1 MMAESALKIP
11 KFKIMG
17 DALKVYNKVNGVA
30 QEGATTQAAMM
41 DFLQNNNDILRCFVE
56 MLWQEQKPVV
66 VGQLVWSPSLP
77 NGVIAKVTQA
87 GTLGA
92 DEPIWPSIVGS
103 TVESGS
109 AVLKIVLWAPETLP
123 ADGGTAALANNAEK
137 LGGQLP
143 AYYATATQL
152 AAKAALLSPAFAGIP
167 TAPTADAGTNTDQ
180 IATTKFVMTALSA
193 LSSQGKIVSYS
204 LAQNGYC
211 KWDIGLILQWGE
223 NVGGGGQTVSL
234 PISFEVAFTAVVSAD
249 SSWCNASCHIT
260 TTTITTMNYQSNRP
274 DIAQAGPVQW
284 LALGCQL
291 QWGKILGDT
300 VNLKIINFPVSFNEC
315 FGGLALFNGDPVAAA
330 EYATITDIT
339 NTNFK
344 IYMYANNAGTG
355 YANANIF
362 YLFLGAQPQWGSSAS
377 LSGYVAV
384 CIFPISFTTTDYTAV
399 ATGVMSAADATF
411 GKENYVN
418 NILWDFTS
426 ESQVAFRLSHLDRPT
441 LKYIAIGF

>member
-1 MMAESALKIP
+1 MAESALKIP

-211 KWDIGLILQWGE
+211 KWDIGLILQWGKYT
-223 NVGGGGQTVSL
+223 NSGNDRVITY
-234 PISFEVAFTAVVSAD
+234 PIAFSEL
-249 SSWCNASCHIT
+249 
-260 TTTITTMNYQSNRP
+260 Y
-274 DIAQAGPVQW
+274 
-284 LALGCQL
+284 
-291 QWGKILGDT
+291 
-300 VNLKIINFPVSFNEC
+300 
-315 FGGLALFNGDPVAAA
+315 
-330 EYATITDIT
+330 
-339 NTNFK
+339 
-344 IYMYANNAGTG
+344 YANVISSDNCETFVYGISNININYRLCNGYNDDRWNGTQTSR
-355 YANANIF
+355 
-362 YLFLGAQPQWGSSAS
+362 LF
-377 LSGYVAV
+377 AV
-384 CIFPISFTTTDYTAV
+384 
-399 ATGVMSAADATF
+399 G
-411 GKENYVN
+411 
-418 NILWDFTS
+418 
-426 ESQVAFRLSHLDRPT
+426 R
-441 LKYIAIGF
+441 

>member
-1 MMAESALKIP
+1 MAESALKIP

-103 TVESGS
+103 TVKSGS

-152 AAKAALLSPAFAGIP
+152 AAKAALSSPAFTGIP

-211 KWDIGLILQWGE
+211 KWDIGLILQWGKYTNSGNDRVITYPIAFSE
-223 NVGGGGQTVSL
+223 LYYANV
-234 PISFEVAFTAVVSAD
+234 IS
-249 SSWCNASCHIT
+249 
-260 TTTITTMNYQSNRP
+260 P
-274 DIAQAGPVQW
+274 DNCETFVYGI
-284 LALGCQL
+284 
-291 QWGKILGDT
+291 
-300 VNLKIINFPVSFNEC
+300 S
-315 FGGLALFNGDPVAAA
+315 
-330 EYATITDIT
+330 
-339 NTNFK
+339 NTN
-344 IYMYANNAGTG
+344 INYRLCNGYNDDRWNGTQTSR
-355 YANANIF
+355 
-362 YLFLGAQPQWGSSAS
+362 LF
-377 LSGYVAV
+377 AV
-384 CIFPISFTTTDYTAV
+384 
-399 ATGVMSAADATF
+399 G
-411 GKENYVN
+411 
-418 NILWDFTS
+418 
-426 ESQVAFRLSHLDRPT
+426 R
-441 LKYIAIGF
+441 

>member
-1 MMAESALKIP
+1 MAESALKIP

-77 NGVIAKVTQA
+77 NGVIAKVTQE

-152 AAKAALLSPAFAGIP
+152 AAKAALLSPDFTGVP
-167 TAPTADAGTNTDQ
+167 TAPTAAAGTNTNQ
-180 IATTKFVMTALSA
+180 LATCEFVMKAISA
-193 LSSQGKIVSYS
+193 ISSQGKIVSYS

-211 KWDIGLILQWGE
+211 KWDIGLILQWG
-223 NVGGGGQTVSL
+223 
-234 PISFEVAFTAVVSAD
+234 I
-249 SSWCNASCHIT
+249 
-260 TTTITTMNYQSNRP
+260 
-274 DIAQAGPVQW
+274 
-284 LALGCQL
+284 
-291 QWGKILGDT
+291 
-300 VNLKIINFPVSFNEC
+300 
-315 FGGLALFNGDPVAAA
+315 
-330 EYATITDIT
+330 
-339 NTNFK
+339 
-344 IYMYANNAGTG
+344 NNAGNNG
-355 YANANIF
+355 NEGESGWYA
-362 YLFLGAQPQWGSSAS
+362 
-377 LSGYVAV
+377 
-384 CIFPISFTTTDYTAV
+384 FPINFNSACFALFCGLRNTDTNNPTKYDSEVQPRNWTTAKFNIYKQIYGGDPWFGSFIW
-399 ATGVMSAADATF
+399 F
-411 GKENYVN
+411 
-418 NILWDFTS
+418 
-426 ESQVAFRLSHLDRPT
+426 
-441 LKYIAIGF
+441 AIGR

>member
-56 MLWQEQKPVV
+56 MLWQEQKPVAI
-66 VGQLVWSPSLP
+66 GQLVWSPSLP

-193 LSSQGKIVSYS
+193 VSSQGKIVSYS

-211 KWDIGLILQWGE
+211 KWDMGLILQWGMIS
-223 NVGGGGQTVSL
+223 NNKAVF
-234 PISFEVAFTAVVSAD
+234 PIAFTAFCSA
-249 SSWCNASCHIT
+249 
-260 TTTITTMNYQSNRP
+260 
-274 DIAQAGPVQW
+274 
-284 LALGCQL
+284 
-291 QWGKILGDT
+291 
-300 VNLKIINFPVSFNEC
+300 
-315 FGGLALFNGDPVAAA
+315 
-330 EYATITDIT
+330 ATLCIRGS
-339 NTNFK
+339 
-344 IYMYANNAGTG
+344 GTG
-355 YANANIF
+355 TWYGDNANVT
-362 YLFLGAQPQWGSSAS
+362 LTG
-377 LSGYVAV
+377 LSCITPDYVLNGNFIV
-384 CIFPISFTTTDYTAV
+384 I
-399 ATGVMSAADATF
+399 GV
-411 GKENYVN
+411 
-418 NILWDFTS
+418 
-426 ESQVAFRLSHLDRPT
+426 
-441 LKYIAIGF
+441 

>member
-11 KFKIMG
+11 KFRIIG
-17 DALKVYNKVNGVA
+17 DSLKVYNKVNGVA

-66 VGQLVWSPSLP
+66 VGQLIWSPSLP

-211 KWDIGLILQWGE
+211 KWDIGLILQWRNNPGLWAIPFTE
-223 NVGGGGQTVSL
+223 FVAGGITMTRTGSQSSGAWYGDSGTISL
-234 PISFEVAFTAVVSAD
+234 TGYT
-249 SSWCNASCHIT
+249 ASCAT
-260 TTTITTMNYQSNRP
+260 NESWVSNISGSA
-274 DIAQAGPVQW
+274 IAV
-284 LALGCQL
+284 
-291 QWGKILGDT
+291 
-300 VNLKIINFPVSFNEC
+300 
-315 FGGLALFNGDPVAAA
+315 GL
-330 EYATITDIT
+330 
-339 NTNFK
+339 
-344 IYMYANNAGTG
+344 
-355 YANANIF
+355 
-362 YLFLGAQPQWGSSAS
+362 
-377 LSGYVAV
+377 
-384 CIFPISFTTTDYTAV
+384 
-399 ATGVMSAADATF
+399 
-411 GKENYVN
+411 
-418 NILWDFTS
+418 
-426 ESQVAFRLSHLDRPT
+426 
-441 LKYIAIGF
+441 

>member
-1 MMAESALKIP
+1 MAESALKIP

-123 ADGGTAALANNAEK
+123 TDGGTAALANNAEK

-211 KWDIGLILQWGE
+211 KWDIGLILQWGKYT
-223 NVGGGGQTVSL
+223 NSGNDRVITY
-234 PISFEVAFTAVVSAD
+234 PIAFSEL
-249 SSWCNASCHIT
+249 
-260 TTTITTMNYQSNRP
+260 Y
-274 DIAQAGPVQW
+274 
-284 LALGCQL
+284 
-291 QWGKILGDT
+291 
-300 VNLKIINFPVSFNEC
+300 
-315 FGGLALFNGDPVAAA
+315 
-330 EYATITDIT
+330 
-339 NTNFK
+339 
-344 IYMYANNAGTG
+344 YANVISSDNCETFVYGISNININYRLCNGYNDDRWNGTQTSR
-355 YANANIF
+355 
-362 YLFLGAQPQWGSSAS
+362 LF
-377 LSGYVAV
+377 AV
-384 CIFPISFTTTDYTAV
+384 
-399 ATGVMSAADATF
+399 G
-411 GKENYVN
+411 
-418 NILWDFTS
+418 
-426 ESQVAFRLSHLDRPT
+426 R
-441 LKYIAIGF
+441 

>member
-1 MMAESALKIP
+1 MAESALKIP
-11 KFKIMG
+11 QFKIMG

-56 MLWQEQKPVV
+56 MLWQAQKPVV

-152 AAKAALLSPAFAGIP
+152 AAKAALLSPAFTGTP
-167 TAPTADAGTNTDQ
+167 TAPTAAAGTNTDQ

-211 KWDIGLILQWGE
+211 KWDIGLILQWGM
-223 NVGGGGQTVSL
+223 NIHGWVTFPIPFTKLRRLVTNHQGQVFMDSKAQESNTLSG
-234 PISFEVAFTAVVSAD
+234 FTLDVRDNKD
-249 SSWCNASCHIT
+249 SSE
-260 TTTITTMNYQSNRP
+260 
-274 DIAQAGPVQW
+274 DAQW
-284 LALGCQL
+284 
-291 QWGKILGDT
+291 
-300 VNLKIINFPVSFNEC
+300 
-315 FGGLALFNGDPVAAA
+315 
-330 EYATITDIT
+330 
-339 NTNFK
+339 
-344 IYMYANNAGTG
+344 
-355 YANANIF
+355 
-362 YLFLGAQPQWGSSAS
+362 
-377 LSGYVAV
+377 
-384 CIFPISFTTTDYTAV
+384 
-399 ATGVMSAADATF
+399 
-411 GKENYVN
+411 
-418 NILWDFTS
+418 
-426 ESQVAFRLSHLDRPT
+426 
-441 LKYIAIGF
+441 IAIGA

>member
-1 MMAESALKIP
+1 MAESALKIP

-92 DEPIWPSIVGS
+92 DEPIWPSIVGI

-211 KWDIGLILQWGE
+211 KWDIGLILQWGIVYAEQGYIIVTLPLAYSSNKYVVIGQDLDYTSNDTDGYGE
-223 NVGGGGQTVSL
+223 NVGVTQV
-234 PISFEVAFTAVVSAD
+234 
-249 SSWCNASCHIT
+249 T
-260 TTTITTMNYQSNRP
+260 TTSIRVSITR
-274 DIAQAGPVQW
+274 GR
-284 LALGCQL
+284 
-291 QWGKILGDT
+291 
-300 VNLKIINFPVSFNEC
+300 
-315 FGGLALFNGDPVAAA
+315 
-330 EYATITDIT
+330 
-339 NTNFK
+339 
-344 IYMYANNAGTG
+344 
-355 YANANIF
+355 
-362 YLFLGAQPQWGSSAS
+362 YLS
-377 LSGYVAV
+377 Y
-384 CIFPISFTTTDYTAV
+384 CT
-399 ATGVMSAADATF
+399 
-411 GKENYVN
+411 
-418 NILWDFTS
+418 
-426 ESQVAFRLSHLDRPT
+426 
-441 LKYIAIGF
+441 IGF

>member
-1 MMAESALKIP
+1 MAESALKIP

-143 AYYATATQL
+143 AYYATAKQL

-211 KWDIGLILQWGE
+211 KWDIGLILQWGF
-223 NVGGGGQTVSL
+223 
-234 PISFEVAFTAVVSAD
+234 ID
-249 SSWCNASCHIT
+249 
-260 TTTITTMNYQSNRP
+260 R
-274 DIAQAGPVQW
+274 
-284 LALGCQL
+284 
-291 QWGKILGDT
+291 
-300 VNLKIINFPVSFNEC
+300 
-315 FGGLALFNGDPVAAA
+315 
-330 EYATITDIT
+330 
-339 NTNFK
+339 
-344 IYMYANNAGTG
+344 
-355 YANANIF
+355 NANTTF
-362 YLFLGAQPQWGSSAS
+362 T
-377 LSGYVAV
+377 
-384 CIFPISFTTTDYTAV
+384 FPIMFTTLYAAMRTAYGV
-399 ATGVMSAADATF
+399 SGRDPSWDEIAIPSATVKQINLGSCYWAS
-411 GKENYVN
+411 YV
-418 NILWDFTS
+418 
-426 ESQVAFRLSHLDRPT
+426 
-441 LKYIAIGF
+441 IAIGI

>member
-1 MMAESALKIP
+1 MAESALKIP

-123 ADGGTAALANNAEK
+123 ANGGTAALANNAEK

-152 AAKAALLSPAFAGIP
+152 AAKAALLSPDFTGVP
-167 TAPTADAGTNTDQ
+167 TAPTAAAGTNTNQ
-180 IATTKFVMTALSA
+180 LATCEFVMKAISA
-193 LSSQGKIVSYS
+193 ISSQGKIVSYS

-211 KWDIGLILQWGE
+211 KWDIGLILQWGYSTSTG
-223 NVGGGGQTVSL
+223 VTF
-234 PISFEVAFTAVVSAD
+234 PIAFRECYAVVSNAHSNTTGNAD
-249 SSWCNASCHIT
+249 HYHLLSWTATGAAFGYWNMSFYGTLYI
-260 TTTITTMNYQSNRP
+260 
-274 DIAQAGPVQW
+274 
-284 LALGCQL
+284 ALG
-291 QWGKILGDT
+291 
-300 VNLKIINFPVSFNEC
+300 VE
-315 FGGLALFNGDPVAAA
+315 
-330 EYATITDIT
+330 
-339 NTNFK
+339 
-344 IYMYANNAGTG
+344 
-355 YANANIF
+355 
-362 YLFLGAQPQWGSSAS
+362 
-377 LSGYVAV
+377 
-384 CIFPISFTTTDYTAV
+384 
-399 ATGVMSAADATF
+399 
-411 GKENYVN
+411 
-418 NILWDFTS
+418 
-426 ESQVAFRLSHLDRPT
+426 
-441 LKYIAIGF
+441 

>member
-1 MMAESALKIP
+1 MAESALKIP

-211 KWDIGLILQWGE
+211 KWDIGLILQWGIVYAEQGYIIVTLPLAYSSNKYVVIGQDLDYTSNDTDGYGE
-223 NVGGGGQTVSL
+223 NVGVTQV
-234 PISFEVAFTAVVSAD
+234 
-249 SSWCNASCHIT
+249 T
-260 TTTITTMNYQSNRP
+260 TTSIRVSITR
-274 DIAQAGPVQW
+274 GR
-284 LALGCQL
+284 
-291 QWGKILGDT
+291 
-300 VNLKIINFPVSFNEC
+300 
-315 FGGLALFNGDPVAAA
+315 
-330 EYATITDIT
+330 
-339 NTNFK
+339 
-344 IYMYANNAGTG
+344 
-355 YANANIF
+355 
-362 YLFLGAQPQWGSSAS
+362 YLS
-377 LSGYVAV
+377 Y
-384 CIFPISFTTTDYTAV
+384 CT
-399 ATGVMSAADATF
+399 
-411 GKENYVN
+411 
-418 NILWDFTS
+418 
-426 ESQVAFRLSHLDRPT
+426 
-441 LKYIAIGF
+441 IGF

>member
-1 MMAESALKIP
+1 MAESALKIP

-92 DEPIWPSIVGS
+92 DEPIWPSIVGR

-152 AAKAALLSPAFAGIP
+152 AAKAALLSPDFTGVP
-167 TAPTADAGTNTDQ
+167 TAPTAAAGTNTNQ
-180 IATTKFVMTALSA
+180 LATCEFVMKAISA
-193 LSSQGKIVSYS
+193 ISSQGKIVSYS

-211 KWDIGLILQWGE
+211 KWDIGLILQWGIIS
-223 NVGGGGQTVSL
+223 NNKAFFPLIFNIFVS
-234 PISFEVAFTAVVSAD
+234 SALLLSRGPGTGTWYGD
-249 SSWCNASCHIT
+249 SAIT
-260 TTTITTMNYQSNRP
+260 TLTGISCITP
-274 DIAQAGPVQW
+274 DY
-284 LALGCQL
+284 
-291 QWGKILGDT
+291 IL
-300 VNLKIINFPVSFNEC
+300 
-315 FGGLALFNGDPVAAA
+315 NG
-330 EYATITDIT
+330 T
-339 NTNFK
+339 
-344 IYMYANNAGTG
+344 
-355 YANANIF
+355 
-362 YLFLGAQPQWGSSAS
+362 
-377 LSGYVAV
+377 
-384 CIFPISFTTTDYTAV
+384 
-399 ATGVMSAADATF
+399 
-411 GKENYVN
+411 
-418 NILWDFTS
+418 
-426 ESQVAFRLSHLDRPT
+426 
-441 LKYIAIGF
+441 YIAIGA

>member
-1 MMAESALKIP
+1 MAESALKIP

-152 AAKAALLSPAFAGIP
+152 AAKAALLSPAFTGIP

-211 KWDIGLILQWGE
+211 KWDIGLILQWGYS
-223 NVGGGGQTVSL
+223 NSTGVTF
-234 PISFEVAFTAVVSAD
+234 PIAFRECYAVVSNAHSNTAGNND
-249 SSWCNASCHIT
+249 HYHLLSWTATGAAFGYWNMSFYGTLYI
-260 TTTITTMNYQSNRP
+260 
-274 DIAQAGPVQW
+274 
-284 LALGCQL
+284 ALG
-291 QWGKILGDT
+291 
-300 VNLKIINFPVSFNEC
+300 VE
-315 FGGLALFNGDPVAAA
+315 
-330 EYATITDIT
+330 
-339 NTNFK
+339 
-344 IYMYANNAGTG
+344 
-355 YANANIF
+355 
-362 YLFLGAQPQWGSSAS
+362 
-377 LSGYVAV
+377 
-384 CIFPISFTTTDYTAV
+384 
-399 ATGVMSAADATF
+399 
-411 GKENYVN
+411 
-418 NILWDFTS
+418 
-426 ESQVAFRLSHLDRPT
+426 
-441 LKYIAIGF
+441 

>member
-1 MMAESALKIP
+1 
-11 KFKIMG
+11 MG

-66 VGQLVWSPSLP
+66 VGQLIWSPSLP

-152 AAKAALLSPAFAGIP
+152 AAKAALLSPAFTGIP

-211 KWDIGLILQWGE
+211 KWDIGLILQWGYYIE
-223 NVGGGGQTVSL
+223 SQNPTDYRYWSIPFTSHYITMATKTYYEPKEEAVPWLVGIDMQKFICGYG
-234 PISFEVAFTAVVSAD
+234 A
-249 SSWCNASCHIT
+249 
-260 TTTITTMNYQSNRP
+260 
-274 DIAQAGPVQW
+274 
-284 LALGCQL
+284 
-291 QWGKILGDT
+291 
-300 VNLKIINFPVSFNEC
+300 NFI
-315 FGGLALFNGDPVAAA
+315 G
-330 EYATITDIT
+330 
-339 NTNFK
+339 
-344 IYMYANNAGTG
+344 
-355 YANANIF
+355 
-362 YLFLGAQPQWGSSAS
+362 
-377 LSGYVAV
+377 SGYVSCV
-384 CIFPISFTTTDYTAV
+384 
-399 ATGVMSAADATF
+399 G
-411 GKENYVN
+411 
-418 NILWDFTS
+418 
-426 ESQVAFRLSHLDRPT
+426 
-441 LKYIAIGF
+441 IGC

>member
-167 TAPTADAGTNTDQ
+167 PAPTADAGTNTDQ

-211 KWDIGLILQWGE
+211 KWDIGLILQWGIVYAEQGYIIVTLPLAYSSNKYVVIGQDLDYTSNDTDGYGE
-223 NVGGGGQTVSL
+223 NVGVTQV
-234 PISFEVAFTAVVSAD
+234 
-249 SSWCNASCHIT
+249 T
-260 TTTITTMNYQSNRP
+260 TTSIRVSITR
-274 DIAQAGPVQW
+274 GR
-284 LALGCQL
+284 
-291 QWGKILGDT
+291 
-300 VNLKIINFPVSFNEC
+300 
-315 FGGLALFNGDPVAAA
+315 
-330 EYATITDIT
+330 
-339 NTNFK
+339 
-344 IYMYANNAGTG
+344 
-355 YANANIF
+355 
-362 YLFLGAQPQWGSSAS
+362 YLS
-377 LSGYVAV
+377 Y
-384 CIFPISFTTTDYTAV
+384 CT
-399 ATGVMSAADATF
+399 
-411 GKENYVN
+411 
-418 NILWDFTS
+418 
-426 ESQVAFRLSHLDRPT
+426 
-441 LKYIAIGF
+441 IGF

>member
-1 MMAESALKIP
+1 MAESALKIP

-87 GTLGA
+87 GTFGA

-152 AAKAALLSPAFAGIP
+152 AAKAALLSPAFTGTP
-167 TAPTADAGTNTDQ
+167 TAPTAAAGTNTDQ

-211 KWDIGLILQWGE
+211 KWDIGLILQWG
-223 NVGGGGQTVSL
+223 
-234 PISFEVAFTAVVSAD
+234 
-249 SSWCNASCHIT
+249 
-260 TTTITTMNYQSNRP
+260 MN
-274 DIAQAGPVQW
+274 IHGWV
-284 LALGCQL
+284 
-291 QWGKILGDT
+291 
-300 VNLKIINFPVSFNEC
+300 
-315 FGGLALFNGDPVAAA
+315 
-330 EYATITDIT
+330 
-339 NTNFK
+339 
-344 IYMYANNAGTG
+344 
-355 YANANIF
+355 
-362 YLFLGAQPQWGSSAS
+362 
-377 LSGYVAV
+377 
-384 CIFPISFTTTDYTAV
+384 IFPIPFTKFRRLVTNHQGNVFMDSKARESNTLSGFTLDV
-399 ATGVMSAADATF
+399 ADNSDQNKDAQ
-411 GKENYVN
+411 
-418 NILWDFTS
+418 W
-426 ESQVAFRLSHLDRPT
+426 
-441 LKYIAIGF
+441 IAIGA

>member
-1 MMAESALKIP
+1 MAESALKIP
-11 KFKIMG
+11 QFKIMG

-56 MLWQEQKPVV
+56 MLWQAQKPVV

-77 NGVIAKVTQA
+77 NAKVTQA

-143 AYYATATQL
+143 VYYATATQL
-152 AAKAALLSPAFAGIP
+152 AAKAALLSPAFTGTP
-167 TAPTADAGTNTDQ
+167 TAPTAAAGTNTNQ

-211 KWDIGLILQWGE
+211 KWDIGLILQWRKDPGLWAIPFTTFVAGGITMTRSGWQGSGE
-223 NVGGGGQTVSL
+223 WNGDSGTVSL
-234 PISFEVAFTAVVSAD
+234 
-249 SSWCNASCHIT
+249 
-260 TTTITTMNYQSNRP
+260 
-274 DIAQAGPVQW
+274 
-284 LALGCQL
+284 
-291 QWGKILGDT
+291 
-300 VNLKIINFPVSFNEC
+300 
-315 FGGLALFNGDPVAAA
+315 
-330 EYATITDIT
+330 
-339 NTNFK
+339 
-344 IYMYANNAGTG
+344 TG
-355 YANANIF
+355 YS
-362 YLFLGAQPQWGSSAS
+362 AQ
-377 LSGYVAV
+377 
-384 CIFPISFTTTDYTAV
+384 C
-399 ATGVMSAADATF
+399 ATGNSVSSIGGSAIVS
-411 GKENYVN
+411 G
-418 NILWDFTS
+418 
-426 ESQVAFRLSHLDRPT
+426 Q
-441 LKYIAIGF
+441 

>member
-109 AVLKIVLWAPETLP
+109 AVLKIVLWAPENLP

-152 AAKAALLSPAFAGIP
+152 AAKAALLSPAFTGIP

-211 KWDIGLILQWGE
+211 KLSLI
-223 NVGGGGQTVSL
+223 
-234 PISFEVAFTAVVSAD
+234 
-249 SSWCNASCHIT
+249 HI
-260 TTTITTMNYQSNRP
+260 
-274 DIAQAGPVQW
+274 
-284 LALGCQL
+284 
-291 QWGKILGDT
+291 
-300 VNLKIINFPVSFNEC
+300 
-315 FGGLALFNGDPVAAA
+315 
-330 EYATITDIT
+330 
-339 NTNFK
+339 
-344 IYMYANNAGTG
+344 
-355 YANANIF
+355 
-362 YLFLGAQPQWGSSAS
+362 
-377 LSGYVAV
+377 
-384 CIFPISFTTTDYTAV
+384 
-399 ATGVMSAADATF
+399 
-411 GKENYVN
+411 
-418 NILWDFTS
+418 
-426 ESQVAFRLSHLDRPT
+426 
-441 LKYIAIGF
+441 

>member
-1 MMAESALKIP
+1 MAESALKIP

-211 KWDIGLILQWGE
+211 KWDIGLILQWGFIS
-223 NVGGGGQTVSL
+223 NNKAVF
-234 PISFEVAFTAVVSAD
+234 PIAFTAFCSA
-249 SSWCNASCHIT
+249 AT
-260 TTTITTMNYQSNRP
+260 
-274 DIAQAGPVQW
+274 
-284 LALGCQL
+284 
-291 QWGKILGDT
+291 
-300 VNLKIINFPVSFNEC
+300 
-315 FGGLALFNGDPVAAA
+315 LFIRGS
-330 EYATITDIT
+330 
-339 NTNFK
+339 
-344 IYMYANNAGTG
+344 GTG
-355 YANANIF
+355 TWYGDNANVT
-362 YLFLGAQPQWGSSAS
+362 LTG
-377 LSGYVAV
+377 LSCITPDYVLNGN
-384 CIFPISFTTTDYTAV
+384 F
-399 ATGVMSAADATF
+399 
-411 GKENYVN
+411 
-418 NILWDFTS
+418 
-426 ESQVAFRLSHLDRPT
+426 
-441 LKYIAIGF
+441 IAIGV

>member
-1 MMAESALKIP
+1 MAESALKIP

-66 VGQLVWSPSLP
+66 VGQLIWSPSLP

-152 AAKAALLSPAFAGIP
+152 AAKAALLSPAFTGIP

-211 KWDIGLILQWGE
+211 KWDIGLILQWGKYTNSGNDRVITYPIAFSE
-223 NVGGGGQTVSL
+223 VYYANV
-234 PISFEVAFTAVVSAD
+234 IS
-249 SSWCNASCHIT
+249 
-260 TTTITTMNYQSNRP
+260 P
-274 DIAQAGPVQW
+274 DNCETFVYGI
-284 LALGCQL
+284 
-291 QWGKILGDT
+291 
-300 VNLKIINFPVSFNEC
+300 S
-315 FGGLALFNGDPVAAA
+315 
-330 EYATITDIT
+330 
-339 NTNFK
+339 NTN
-344 IYMYANNAGTG
+344 INYRLCNGYNDDRWNGTQTSR
-355 YANANIF
+355 
-362 YLFLGAQPQWGSSAS
+362 LF
-377 LSGYVAV
+377 AV
-384 CIFPISFTTTDYTAV
+384 
-399 ATGVMSAADATF
+399 G
-411 GKENYVN
+411 
-418 NILWDFTS
+418 
-426 ESQVAFRLSHLDRPT
+426 R
-441 LKYIAIGF
+441 

>member
-152 AAKAALLSPAFAGIP
+152 AAKAALLSPNFMGVP
-167 TAPTADAGTNTDQ
+167 TAPTAAAGTNTNQ
-180 IATTKFVMTALSA
+180 LATCEFVMKAISA
-193 LSSQGKIVSYS
+193 ISSQGKIVSYS

-211 KWDIGLILQWGE
+211 KWDIGLILQWGIIS
-223 NVGGGGQTVSL
+223 NNKAAY
-234 PISFEVAFTAVVSAD
+234 PIAFTAFCSSATLL
-249 SSWCNASCHIT
+249 SRGS
-260 TTTITTMNYQSNRP
+260 
-274 DIAQAGPVQW
+274 G
-284 LALGCQL
+284 
-291 QWGKILGDT
+291 
-300 VNLKIINFPVSFNEC
+300 
-315 FGGLALFNGDPVAAA
+315 
-330 EYATITDIT
+330 
-339 NTNFK
+339 
-344 IYMYANNAGTG
+344 AGTWYG
-355 YANANIF
+355 ENA
-362 YLFLGAQPQWGSSAS
+362 
-377 LSGYVAV
+377 YVTLTG
-384 CIFPISFTTTDYTAV
+384 ISCLTPDYVLNGT
-399 ATGVMSAADATF
+399 
-411 GKENYVN
+411 
-418 NILWDFTS
+418 
-426 ESQVAFRLSHLDRPT
+426 
-441 LKYIAIGF
+441 YIAIGA

>member
-152 AAKAALLSPAFAGIP
+152 AAKAALLSPAFTGIP

-211 KWDIGLILQWGE
+211 KWDIGLILQWGKYT
-223 NVGGGGQTVSL
+223 NSGNDRVITY
-234 PISFEVAFTAVVSAD
+234 PIAFSEL
-249 SSWCNASCHIT
+249 
-260 TTTITTMNYQSNRP
+260 Y
-274 DIAQAGPVQW
+274 
-284 LALGCQL
+284 
-291 QWGKILGDT
+291 
-300 VNLKIINFPVSFNEC
+300 
-315 FGGLALFNGDPVAAA
+315 
-330 EYATITDIT
+330 
-339 NTNFK
+339 
-344 IYMYANNAGTG
+344 YANVISSDNCETFVYGISNININYGLCNGYNDDRWNGTQTSR
-355 YANANIF
+355 
-362 YLFLGAQPQWGSSAS
+362 LF
-377 LSGYVAV
+377 AV
-384 CIFPISFTTTDYTAV
+384 
-399 ATGVMSAADATF
+399 G
-411 GKENYVN
+411 
-418 NILWDFTS
+418 
-426 ESQVAFRLSHLDRPT
+426 R
-441 LKYIAIGF
+441 

>member
-1 MMAESALKIP
+1 MAETALKIP
-11 KFKIMG
+11 SFKIMG
-17 DALKVYNKVNGVA
+17 DALKVYNKVNGIA

-41 DFLQNNNDILRCFVE
+41 DFFQNNNDILRCFVE

-66 VGQLVWSPSLP
+66 VGQLIWSPSLP

-211 KWDIGLILQWGE
+211 KWDIGLILQWGKYT
-223 NVGGGGQTVSL
+223 NSGNDRVITY
-234 PISFEVAFTAVVSAD
+234 PIAFSEL
-249 SSWCNASCHIT
+249 
-260 TTTITTMNYQSNRP
+260 Y
-274 DIAQAGPVQW
+274 
-284 LALGCQL
+284 
-291 QWGKILGDT
+291 
-300 VNLKIINFPVSFNEC
+300 
-315 FGGLALFNGDPVAAA
+315 
-330 EYATITDIT
+330 
-339 NTNFK
+339 
-344 IYMYANNAGTG
+344 YANVTSSDNCETFVYGISNININYRLCNGYNDDRWNGTQTSR
-355 YANANIF
+355 
-362 YLFLGAQPQWGSSAS
+362 LF
-377 LSGYVAV
+377 AV
-384 CIFPISFTTTDYTAV
+384 
-399 ATGVMSAADATF
+399 G
-411 GKENYVN
+411 
-418 NILWDFTS
+418 
-426 ESQVAFRLSHLDRPT
+426 R
-441 LKYIAIGF
+441 

>member
-1 MMAESALKIP
+1 MAESALKIP

-66 VGQLVWSPSLP
+66 VGQLIWSPSLP

-211 KWDIGLILQWGE
+211 KWNIGLILQWRNNPGLWAIPFTE
-223 NVGGGGQTVSL
+223 FVAGGITMTRTGSQSSGTWYGDSGTISL
-234 PISFEVAFTAVVSAD
+234 TGYT
-249 SSWCNASCHIT
+249 ASCAT
-260 TTTITTMNYQSNRP
+260 NESWVSNISGSA
-274 DIAQAGPVQW
+274 IAV
-284 LALGCQL
+284 
-291 QWGKILGDT
+291 
-300 VNLKIINFPVSFNEC
+300 
-315 FGGLALFNGDPVAAA
+315 GL
-330 EYATITDIT
+330 
-339 NTNFK
+339 
-344 IYMYANNAGTG
+344 
-355 YANANIF
+355 
-362 YLFLGAQPQWGSSAS
+362 
-377 LSGYVAV
+377 
-384 CIFPISFTTTDYTAV
+384 
-399 ATGVMSAADATF
+399 
-411 GKENYVN
+411 
-418 NILWDFTS
+418 
-426 ESQVAFRLSHLDRPT
+426 
-441 LKYIAIGF
+441 

>member
-11 KFKIMG
+11 QFKIMG

-56 MLWQEQKPVV
+56 MLWQAQKPVV

-152 AAKAALLSPAFAGIP
+152 AAKAALLSPAFTGTP
-167 TAPTADAGTNTDQ
+167 TAPTAAAGTNTDQ

-211 KWDIGLILQWGE
+211 KWDIGLILQWGTNAAASSSSGE
-223 NVGGGGQTVSL
+223 TISYPLAFSSAVYSVAIVPEGGNQASKWGVS
-234 PISFEVAFTAVVSAD
+234 S
-249 SSWCNASCHIT
+249 IT
-260 TTTITTMNYQSNRP
+260 TSNFKYYRIDGSP
-274 DIAQAGPVQW
+274 TGSRW
-284 LALGCQL
+284 LAI
-291 QWGKILGDT
+291 GK
-300 VNLKIINFPVSFNEC
+300 
-315 FGGLALFNGDPVAAA
+315 
-330 EYATITDIT
+330 
-339 NTNFK
+339 
-344 IYMYANNAGTG
+344 
-355 YANANIF
+355 
-362 YLFLGAQPQWGSSAS
+362 
-377 LSGYVAV
+377 
-384 CIFPISFTTTDYTAV
+384 
-399 ATGVMSAADATF
+399 
-411 GKENYVN
+411 
-418 NILWDFTS
+418 
-426 ESQVAFRLSHLDRPT
+426 
-441 LKYIAIGF
+441 

>member
-211 KWDIGLILQWGE
+211 KWDIGLILQWRNNPGLWAIPFTE
-223 NVGGGGQTVSL
+223 FVAGGITMTRIGSQSSGTWYGDSGTISL
-234 PISFEVAFTAVVSAD
+234 TGYT
-249 SSWCNASCHIT
+249 ASCATNESWVSSI
-260 TTTITTMNYQSNRP
+260 SGSA
-274 DIAQAGPVQW
+274 IAV
-284 LALGCQL
+284 
-291 QWGKILGDT
+291 
-300 VNLKIINFPVSFNEC
+300 
-315 FGGLALFNGDPVAAA
+315 GL
-330 EYATITDIT
+330 
-339 NTNFK
+339 
-344 IYMYANNAGTG
+344 
-355 YANANIF
+355 
-362 YLFLGAQPQWGSSAS
+362 
-377 LSGYVAV
+377 
-384 CIFPISFTTTDYTAV
+384 
-399 ATGVMSAADATF
+399 
-411 GKENYVN
+411 
-418 NILWDFTS
+418 
-426 ESQVAFRLSHLDRPT
+426 
-441 LKYIAIGF
+441 

>member
-66 VGQLVWSPSLP
+66 VGQLIWSPSLP

-152 AAKAALLSPAFAGIP
+152 AAKAALLSPAFTGTP
-167 TAPTADAGTNTDQ
+167 TAPTAAAGTNTDQ

-211 KWDIGLILQWGE
+211 KWDIGLILQWRNNPGLWAIPFTE
-223 NVGGGGQTVSL
+223 FVAGGITMTRTGSQSSGTWYGDSGTISL
-234 PISFEVAFTAVVSAD
+234 TGYT
-249 SSWCNASCHIT
+249 ASCAT
-260 TTTITTMNYQSNRP
+260 NESWVSNISGSA
-274 DIAQAGPVQW
+274 IAV
-284 LALGCQL
+284 
-291 QWGKILGDT
+291 
-300 VNLKIINFPVSFNEC
+300 
-315 FGGLALFNGDPVAAA
+315 GL
-330 EYATITDIT
+330 
-339 NTNFK
+339 
-344 IYMYANNAGTG
+344 
-355 YANANIF
+355 
-362 YLFLGAQPQWGSSAS
+362 
-377 LSGYVAV
+377 
-384 CIFPISFTTTDYTAV
+384 
-399 ATGVMSAADATF
+399 
-411 GKENYVN
+411 
-418 NILWDFTS
+418 
-426 ESQVAFRLSHLDRPT
+426 
-441 LKYIAIGF
+441 

>member
-1 MMAESALKIP
+1 MAESALKIP

-204 LAQNGYC
+204 LARNGYC
-211 KWDIGLILQWGE
+211 KWDIGLI
-223 NVGGGGQTVSL
+223 
-234 PISFEVAFTAVVSAD
+234 
-249 SSWCNASCHIT
+249 
-260 TTTITTMNYQSNRP
+260 
-274 DIAQAGPVQW
+274 
-284 LALGCQL
+284 L

-362 YLFLGAQPQWGSSAS
+362 YLFLGA
-377 LSGYVAV
+377 
-384 CIFPISFTTTDYTAV
+384 
-399 ATGVMSAADATF
+399 
-411 GKENYVN
+411 
-418 NILWDFTS
+418 
-426 ESQVAFRLSHLDRPT
+426 
-441 LKYIAIGF
+441 

>member
-1 MMAESALKIP
+1 MAESALKIP

-56 MLWQEQKPVV
+56 MLWQEQKPVAI
-66 VGQLVWSPSLP
+66 GQLVWSPSLP

-211 KWDIGLILQWGE
+211 KWDIGLILQWRNNPGLWAIPFTE
-223 NVGGGGQTVSL
+223 FVAGGITMTRTGSQSSGTWHGDSGTISL
-234 PISFEVAFTAVVSAD
+234 TGYT
-249 SSWCNASCHIT
+249 ASCATNESWVSSI
-260 TTTITTMNYQSNRP
+260 SGSA
-274 DIAQAGPVQW
+274 IAV
-284 LALGCQL
+284 
-291 QWGKILGDT
+291 
-300 VNLKIINFPVSFNEC
+300 
-315 FGGLALFNGDPVAAA
+315 GL
-330 EYATITDIT
+330 
-339 NTNFK
+339 
-344 IYMYANNAGTG
+344 
-355 YANANIF
+355 
-362 YLFLGAQPQWGSSAS
+362 
-377 LSGYVAV
+377 
-384 CIFPISFTTTDYTAV
+384 
-399 ATGVMSAADATF
+399 
-411 GKENYVN
+411 
-418 NILWDFTS
+418 
-426 ESQVAFRLSHLDRPT
+426 
-441 LKYIAIGF
+441 

>member
-1 MMAESALKIP
+1 MAESALKIP

-103 TVESGS
+103 TVKSGS

-167 TAPTADAGTNTDQ
+167 TAPTADAGTNTNQ

-211 KWDIGLILQWGE
+211 KWDIGLILQWGKYT
-223 NVGGGGQTVSL
+223 NSGNDRVITY
-234 PISFEVAFTAVVSAD
+234 PIAFSEL
-249 SSWCNASCHIT
+249 
-260 TTTITTMNYQSNRP
+260 Y
-274 DIAQAGPVQW
+274 
-284 LALGCQL
+284 
-291 QWGKILGDT
+291 
-300 VNLKIINFPVSFNEC
+300 
-315 FGGLALFNGDPVAAA
+315 
-330 EYATITDIT
+330 
-339 NTNFK
+339 
-344 IYMYANNAGTG
+344 YANVISSDNCETFVYGISNININYRLCNGYNDDRWNGTQTSR
-355 YANANIF
+355 
-362 YLFLGAQPQWGSSAS
+362 LF
-377 LSGYVAV
+377 AV
-384 CIFPISFTTTDYTAV
+384 
-399 ATGVMSAADATF
+399 G
-411 GKENYVN
+411 
-418 NILWDFTS
+418 
-426 ESQVAFRLSHLDRPT
+426 R
-441 LKYIAIGF
+441 

>member
-211 KWDIGLILQWGE
+211 KWDIGLILQWG
-223 NVGGGGQTVSL
+223 NGSSSSFSKKDYATPKDIGTVTIST
-234 PISFEVAFTAVVSAD
+234 PISMSTLYQGFICASSTSGPSLFVGFVTAYSGNSLTVRLITSLD
-249 SSWCNASCHIT
+249 SGSGGSLVP
-260 TTTITTMNYQSNRP
+260 NY
-274 DIAQAGPVQW
+274 I
-284 LALGCQL
+284 LLG
-291 QWGKILGDT
+291 
-300 VNLKIINFPVSFNEC
+300 
-315 FGGLALFNGDPVAAA
+315 
-330 EYATITDIT
+330 
-339 NTNFK
+339 
-344 IYMYANNAGTG
+344 
-355 YANANIF
+355 
-362 YLFLGAQPQWGSSAS
+362 
-377 LSGYVAV
+377 
-384 CIFPISFTTTDYTAV
+384 
-399 ATGVMSAADATF
+399 
-411 GKENYVN
+411 
-418 NILWDFTS
+418 
-426 ESQVAFRLSHLDRPT
+426 H
-441 LKYIAIGF
+441 

>member
-1 MMAESALKIP
+1 MAESALKIP

-211 KWDIGLILQWGE
+211 KWDIGLILQWRNNPGLWAIPFTE
-223 NVGGGGQTVSL
+223 FVAGGITMTRTGSQSSGTWYGDSGTISL
-234 PISFEVAFTAVVSAD
+234 
-249 SSWCNASCHIT
+249 
-260 TTTITTMNYQSNRP
+260 
-274 DIAQAGPVQW
+274 
-284 LALGCQL
+284 
-291 QWGKILGDT
+291 
-300 VNLKIINFPVSFNEC
+300 
-315 FGGLALFNGDPVAAA
+315 
-330 EYATITDIT
+330 
-339 NTNFK
+339 
-344 IYMYANNAGTG
+344 TG
-355 YANANIF
+355 YTALCATNESWVSSIS
-362 YLFLGAQPQWGSSAS
+362 GSAI
-377 LSGYVAV
+377 AV
-384 CIFPISFTTTDYTAV
+384 
-399 ATGVMSAADATF
+399 G
-411 GKENYVN
+411 
-418 NILWDFTS
+418 L
-426 ESQVAFRLSHLDRPT
+426 
-441 LKYIAIGF
+441 

>member
-152 AAKAALLSPAFAGIP
+152 AAKAALLSPDFMGVP
-167 TAPTADAGTNTDQ
+167 TAPTAAAGTNTNQ
-180 IATTKFVMTALSA
+180 LATCEFVMKAISA
-193 LSSQGKIVSYS
+193 ISSQGKIVSYS

-211 KWDIGLILQWGE
+211 KWDIGLILQWG
-223 NVGGGGQTVSL
+223 VWKCSLGRTSVTVTL
-234 PISFEVAFTAVVSAD
+234 PIAFENMCTVALATPTGAPWDGVGTYAITSRTTSQITIYGDYSQVSTGSDALV
-249 SSWCNASCHIT
+249 I
-260 TTTITTMNYQSNRP
+260 
-274 DIAQAGPVQW
+274 
-284 LALGCQL
+284 ALG
-291 QWGKILGDT
+291 
-300 VNLKIINFPVSFNEC
+300 F
-315 FGGLALFNGDPVAAA
+315 
-330 EYATITDIT
+330 
-339 NTNFK
+339 
-344 IYMYANNAGTG
+344 
-355 YANANIF
+355 
-362 YLFLGAQPQWGSSAS
+362 
-377 LSGYVAV
+377 
-384 CIFPISFTTTDYTAV
+384 
-399 ATGVMSAADATF
+399 
-411 GKENYVN
+411 
-418 NILWDFTS
+418 
-426 ESQVAFRLSHLDRPT
+426 
-441 LKYIAIGF
+441 